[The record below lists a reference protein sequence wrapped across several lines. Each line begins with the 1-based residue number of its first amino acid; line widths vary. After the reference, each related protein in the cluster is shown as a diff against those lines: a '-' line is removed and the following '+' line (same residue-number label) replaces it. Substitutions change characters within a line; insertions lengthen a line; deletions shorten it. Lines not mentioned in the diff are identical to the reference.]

1 MWSYFKPL
9 LFFLMIP
16 LTSSATATVRRVS
29 VPEEHRLYLACSG
42 TVDLQWRHQVNRIIV
57 TKQGQSVAYMN
68 QQKYDLRPDG
78 SLVIKELETSDSGNY
93 HCNDQ
98 LVADVEVLKGK
109 NFEVSAGRA
118 LLLPCTVSSKAKQR
132 WYFRKDSH
140 VKREPISTLL
150 KNGTIKMEKKD
161 PQKRFSYDEDGAL
174 QILNLQPGDS
184 GEYLCN
190 GEKVAKVTVLTDH
203 LNIQSTTALMQ
214 TDVVGRE
221 NRETRPINV
230 VMIIAV
236 IGLCIVVLLAGL
248 LCNLL
253 KGRLRKRIK
262 KCSTVTGHKQ
272 EGTELQTR
280 CLSNLGSEITQS
292 DGEESPSHV
301 EDTEVQYAS
310 LGRQNWRERS
320 RVQGDQHQVIYST
333 VVSARPAFQGLERI
347 TH

>member
-1 MWSYFKPL
+1 
-9 LFFLMIP
+9 
-16 LTSSATATVRRVS
+16 
-29 VPEEHRLYLACSG
+29 
-42 TVDLQWRHQVNRIIV
+42 
-57 TKQGQSVAYMN
+57 MN
-68 QQKYDLRPDG
+68 QQKYDLQPDG
-78 SLVIKELETSDSGNY
+78 SLVIKELEPSDSGDY

-109 NFEVSAGRA
+109 NFAVSAGRA
-118 LLLPCTVSSKAKQR
+118 LLLPCIVSSKAKRR
-132 WYFRKDSH
+132 WFFRKDSH
-140 VKREPISTLL
+140 AKQEPILTLF
-150 KNGTIKMEKKD
+150 KNGTMKKERKD
-161 PQKRFSYDEDGAL
+161 PQKRFSYEDGAL

-190 GEKVAKVTVLTDH
+190 GEKEAKVTVLTDH

-214 TDVVGRE
+214 TDVVGKE

-236 IGLCIVVLLAGL
+236 IKLCIVVLLAGL

-253 KGRLRKRIK
+253 KGRLRKRK

-280 CLSNLGSEITQS
+280 CLSNLGSDITQS
-292 DGEESPSHV
+292 DGEKSPSHV

-320 RVQGDQHQVIYST
+320 RVQGAQHQVIYST
-333 VVSARPAFQGLERI
+333 VVSARPASGHLFHCGLC
-347 TH
+347 